1 VQPEEPARRRRIV
14 TVMARVIARLALLA
28 AVLAAWSAAP
38 ALAGSRAAAL
48 QVALRADGRY
58 AGAVDG
64 IAGPRTIRAVRR
76 FQASRGLV
84 ADGIAGPATRRALGR
99 RGRPSLG
106 RRPLARG
113 ARGWDVAALQF
124 LLETHG
130 FPLGPV
136 DGVLGSRGIAALVG
150 FQVWARL
157 GADGIAG
164 PATLA
169 RLRAPPPRSRLRFAR
184 PIAAPIGDAFGPR
197 GAGFHPGLDFPAPFG
212 APVHAAGPG
221 CVSSAGYDPGGYGN
235 LVIVAHRRG
244 MTSWY
249 AHLSSIAVRRG
260 TCVVAGTRIGRVGA
274 TGLATG
280 PHLHFELRVRGAA
293 VNPLTGL

>member
-1 VQPEEPARRRRIV
+1 
-14 TVMARVIARLALLA
+14 MARALALP
-28 AVLAAWSAAP
+28 AVLAATLVAAAP
-38 ALAGSRAAAL
+38 AVAGSRAAAL
-48 QVALRADGRY
+48 QVALRAEGAYR
-58 AGAVDG
+58 GAVDG
-64 IAGPRTIRAVRR
+64 IAGPETIGAVRR

-106 RRPLARG
+106 RRPIVRG

-136 DGVLGSRGIAALVG
+136 DGILGPRGLAALLR
-150 FQVWARL
+150 FQAWAGL
-157 GADGIAG
+157 AADGVAG

-169 RLRAPPPRSRLRFAR
+169 RLRGPPPRSPLRFAR
-184 PIAAPIGDAFGPR
+184 PIAAPIGDRFGPR
-197 GAGFHPGLDFPAPFG
+197 GAGFHPGIDFPAPSG
-212 APVHAAGPG
+212 TPVRAAGRG
-221 CVSSAGYDPGGYGN
+221 CVTSAGYDPGGYGN
-235 LVIVAHRRG
+235 LVVVAHRLG

-249 AHLSSIAVRRG
+249 AHLSSIAVGRG
-260 TCVVAGTRIGRVGA
+260 ACVVAGTPIGRVGS
-274 TGLATG
+274 TGLSTG

-293 VNPLTGL
+293 VDPLSGLL